1 MWLEREFASIRGD
14 TTEGGV
20 MAQLTV
26 ELEQRLAR
34 IPHDLQSE
42 FPQVP
47 TQTIEL
53 SVEEQKGRLM
63 EQP

>member
-1 MWLEREFASIRGD
+1 MWLEP
-14 TTEGGV
+14 
-20 MAQLTV
+20 